1 MLMIASRKEEVMKII
16 FKKIRKMRK
25 VLYLQIVLLRAKKI
39 RIMIHRN
46 KSKIKIVILL
56 NLFL

>member
-1 MLMIASRKEEVMKII
+1 MLMMASRKEEVMKII